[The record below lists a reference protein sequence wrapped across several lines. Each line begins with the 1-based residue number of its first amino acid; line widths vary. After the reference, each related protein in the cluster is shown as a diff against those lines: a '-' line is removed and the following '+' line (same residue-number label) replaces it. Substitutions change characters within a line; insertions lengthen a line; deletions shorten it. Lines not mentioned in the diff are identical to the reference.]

1 MTLKNRISNRTK
13 VHEYGNSIPILT
25 FIIMPYVI
33 IWKDFFQGAIVCEI
47 LQTLVVSS
55 QPYKTKS
62 PKVKFTEFKMPKV
75 STNRKH

>member
-1 MTLKNRISNRTK
+1 
-13 VHEYGNSIPILT
+13 
-25 FIIMPYVI
+25 MPYVI

-62 PKVKFTEFKMPKV
+62 PKVKFTEFKMPIKMPKV

>member
-1 MTLKNRISNRTK
+1 
-13 VHEYGNSIPILT
+13 
-25 FIIMPYVI
+25 MPYVI

-62 PKVKFTEFKMPKV
+62 PKVKFTEFKMPKFPPIENT
-75 STNRKH
+75 SKLYFCLDWESNMGPLQL

>member
-1 MTLKNRISNRTK
+1 
-13 VHEYGNSIPILT
+13 
-25 FIIMPYVI
+25 MPYVI

-62 PKVKFTEFKMPKV
+62 PKVKFTEFKMPKA

>member
-1 MTLKNRISNRTK
+1 
-13 VHEYGNSIPILT
+13 
-25 FIIMPYVI
+25 MPYVI

-62 PKVKFTEFKMPKV
+62 PKVKFAEFKMPKV
-75 STNRKH
+75 STNRKHYLYFCLDWESNMGPLQL